1 MNLTFTTIN
10 DIPLIKAGDRLGD
23 IIAEKT
29 LKQGISP
36 QNGDIFVLAQKIV
49 SKAEGRMV
57 NLTTV
62 TPSADAEKYA
72 KITGKDP
79 RFVELVLEESKEV
92 VRTAPNTLIVEHK
105 CGFISA
111 NAGIDHSN
119 VKGDWGNDLDW
130 VLLLPKD
137 PDKSAA
143 DIREI
148 LEKHFNCKLGVLI
161 IDSHGRAWRN
171 GTVGVAIGF
180 SGLPGLV
187 DLRGV
192 EDLFGFQLKIT
203 QVAAADELGAGAS
216 LLMGQASEKT
226 PVVFAHGFPYEL
238 REGKLQELI
247 RAKSLDLFR

>member
-49 SKAEGRMV
+49 SKAEGRMI

-130 VLLLPKD
+130 VLLLPQD

-143 DIREI
+143 DIRDV
-148 LEKHFNCKLGVLI
+148 LEKQFNCKLGVLI

-171 GTVGVAIGF
+171 GTVGVAIGL

-238 REGKLQELI
+238 REGNLQELI
-247 RAKSLDLFR
+247 RSKSLDLFR